1 MSDGQ
6 TYLEYDG
13 LMKELKRLC
22 DQGRTGTM
30 FITTTHNHSIR
41 FILHEGKI
49 TSCVYRV
56 KRGYDALEQIKSM
69 EGGTYRFADDVFT
82 TMDEVDLPPTSE
94 ILSSLA
100 RRAAPSRSAA
110 SDHEQDRDQASNR
123 APAPRSPGR
132 ARPATGRDMAGAIKV
147 IEHELAMFLGP
158 VASMY
163 CEDYLEDEGPVSNAD
178 DLRNMVYAMADE
190 IGDPTKE
197 TVFKERTLEKLKGS
211 L

>member
-1 MSDGQ
+1 MTDGK

-13 LMKELKRLC
+13 LMQELQRLC
-22 DQGRTGTM
+22 DEGRTGTM

-41 FILHEGKI
+41 FILHEGQI

-56 KRGYDALEQIKSM
+56 KRGFDALDKIKSM

-82 TMDEVDLPPTSE
+82 SMDELNLPPTGE
-94 ILSSLA
+94 ILSSLQ
-100 RRAAPSRSAA
+100 RRAAPSQSAA
-110 SDHEQDRDQASNR
+110 PQAAPER
-123 APAPRSPGR
+123 ASAAKPR
-132 ARPATGRDMAGAIKV
+132 ARARRPAAGKGMADAIKV

-158 VASMY
+158 VAAMY

-178 DLRNMVYAMADE
+178 DLRNMIGAMADE
-190 IGDPTKE
+190 IGDPSKE
-197 TVFKERTLEKLKGS
+197 TVFKEQAQGKLKGV

>member
-1 MSDGQ
+1 M
-6 TYLEYDG
+6 TDG
-13 LMKELKRLC
+13 LSYLDYGELMQELQRLC
-22 DQGRTGTM
+22 DEGRTGTM

-41 FILHEGKI
+41 FILHEGDI

-56 KRGYDALEQIKSM
+56 KRGFDALERIKSM

-82 TMDEVDLPPTSE
+82 TMDELSLPPTSE
-94 ILSSLA
+94 ILSSLS
-100 RRAAPSRSAA
+100 RRAAPSQSAA
-110 SDHEQDRDQASNR
+110 SSA
-123 APAPRSPGR
+123 APAPAAKPRGR
-132 ARPATGRDMAGAIKV
+132 ARPAAGQGMTDSIKI

-178 DLRNMVYAMADE
+178 DLRNMVGAMADE
-190 IGDPTKE
+190 IGDPSKE
-197 TVFKERTLEKLKGS
+197 TVFKEQALGKLKGV

>member
-1 MSDGQ
+1 MTDGK

-13 LMKELKRLC
+13 LMQELQRLC
-22 DQGRTGTM
+22 DEGRTGTM

-41 FILHEGKI
+41 FILHEGQI

-56 KRGYDALEQIKSM
+56 KRGFDALDKIKSM

-82 TMDEVDLPPTSE
+82 SMDELNLPPTGE
-94 ILSSLA
+94 ILSSLQ
-100 RRAAPSRSAA
+100 RRAAPSQSAA
-110 SDHEQDRDQASNR
+110 SVA
-123 APAPRSPGR
+123 APAPAAKPRAW
-132 ARPATGRDMAGAIKV
+132 ARPAAGKGMADAIKV

-158 VASMY
+158 VAGMY
-163 CEDYLEDEGPVSNAD
+163 CEDYLEDEGPVSNTD
-178 DLRNMVYAMADE
+178 DLRNMIGAMADE

-197 TVFKERTLEKLKGS
+197 TVFKEQALGKLKGV

>member
-1 MSDGQ
+1 MSGGQ

-13 LMKELKRLC
+13 LMKELQRLC

-41 FILHEGKI
+41 FILHEGNI

-56 KRGYDALEQIKSM
+56 KRGFDALEKIKSM

-82 TMDEVDLPPTSE
+82 TMDELNLPPTGE

-100 RRAAPSRSAA
+100 RRAAPSQSTVSSGAA
-110 SDHEQDRDQASNR
+110 AQ
-123 APAPRSPGR
+123 APAARSPGR
-132 ARPATGRDMAGAIKV
+132 ARPAAGQGMADAIKV

-163 CEDYLEDEGPVSNAD
+163 CEDYLDDEGPVSNAD
-178 DLRNMVYAMADE
+178 DLRNMVHAMADE

-197 TVFKERTLEKLKGS
+197 TVFKEQALGKLKGS

>member
-1 MSDGQ
+1 MSEGQ

-13 LMKELKRLC
+13 LMKELQRRC

-41 FILHEGKI
+41 FILHDGNI

-56 KRGYDALEQIKSM
+56 KRGFDALEKIKSM

-82 TMDEVDLPPTSE
+82 SMDELNLPPTDE

-100 RRAAPSRSAA
+100 RRASPSQSAA
-110 SDHEQDRDQASNR
+110 PAG
-123 APAPRSPGR
+123 APAARSPGR
-132 ARPATGRDMAGAIKV
+132 ARPAVSKGMADAIKV
-147 IEHELAMFLGP
+147 IQHELAMFLGP

-163 CEDYLEDEGPVSNAD
+163 CEDYLDDEGPVSNAD
-178 DLRNMVYAMADE
+178 DLRNMVSAMADE

-197 TVFKERTLEKLKGS
+197 TVFKAQALGKLKGF